1 MGQIFLVRHGQAS
14 FGSADYDQLS
24 PLGVEQARVLG
35 EWFGQCGQR
44 FDRVIT
50 GDLKRHK
57 QTAESCMQALGAFTD
72 QQIERQIDAGFNEY
86 DHEEIMLRHRPE
98 FADPEATKRFLATQ
112 ENPKRA
118 FQHEFEQA
126 MARWMSGKHDADY
139 RETWHAFRSR
149 CTAALARLVDGA
161 DASQKIAVFTS
172 GGTIST
178 LCQHVMELSDYSV
191 YQLNW
196 SLVNSAV
203 TKLLFQSGQIA
214 SGQAAASRIS
224 LSYLNNYAHLE
235 RLGKNEAITYR

>member
-14 FGSADYDQLS
+14 FGAADYDQLS
-24 PLGVEQARVLG
+24 TLGIEQARILG
-35 EWFGQCGQR
+35 EWFLHCGQC
-44 FDRVIT
+44 FDRVVT

-57 QTAESCMQALGAFTD
+57 QTAESCMQALGAMND
-72 QQIERQIDAGFNEY
+72 KHIEPQIDAGFNEY

-98 FADPEATKRFLATQ
+98 FADPEATKRFLAAQ
-112 ENPKRA
+112 ESPKRA

-139 RETWHAFRSR
+139 RETWEAFRTRSIG
-149 CTAALARLVDGA
+149 ALTRLVDGA
-161 DASQKIAVFTS
+161 EASQKIVVFTS

-203 TKLLFQSGQIA
+203 TKLLFQTSQGRDGQSEA
-214 SGQAAASRIS
+214 NRIS
-224 LSYLNNYAHLE
+224 LNYLNNYAHLE
-235 RLGKNEAITYR
+235 RLGKSEAITYR